1 MPTLSFF
8 INNKCPGIIRSS
20 GVPITTLN
28 GRLRGNDISFNTT
41 SYEEYKMRRKAETLQ
56 YKTLETTSQTKKT
69 QYANIVNNG
78 KSYSQAQLKKIA
90 NTQQQNCPI
99 VSYPATNS
107 GVNAEYKMKYY
118 YNTTI
123 KYLPSL

>member
-8 INNKCPGIIRSS
+8 ISDKCSGIIRTP
-20 GVPITTLN
+20 GVPITTLD

-56 YKTLETTSQTKKT
+56 YKRLETTYQTKKT
-69 QYANIVNNG
+69 QFANIVNNG

-99 VSYPATNS
+99 IEYPATNS

-118 YNTTI
+118 YNTNI

>member
-8 INNKCPGIIRSS
+8 ISDKCSGIIRTP
-20 GVPITTLN
+20 GVPITTLD
-28 GRLRGNDISFNTT
+28 GRLRGNNISFNIT
-41 SYEEYKMRRKAETLQ
+41 SYDEYKMRRKAEVLQ
-56 YKTLETTSQTKKT
+56 YNTIETTYQTKKT
-69 QYANIVNNG
+69 EYANIVNNG
-78 KSYSQAQLKKIA
+78 KSYSQAQIKKIA

-99 VSYPATNS
+99 VEYPATNS

-118 YNTTI
+118 YNTNI